1 MCHGLRW
8 ENHERPLPCWCKL
21 AGCFFIPVRFQNG
34 DKATVVQGYSQCRF
48 FGKDWTDQDETRT
61 EKIRGTREL
70 SGEAA
75 DHKV

>member
-1 MCHGLRW
+1 MNDLYPAGANWL
-8 ENHERPLPCWCKL
+8 
-21 AGCFFIPVRFQNG
+21 GCFFIPVRFQNG